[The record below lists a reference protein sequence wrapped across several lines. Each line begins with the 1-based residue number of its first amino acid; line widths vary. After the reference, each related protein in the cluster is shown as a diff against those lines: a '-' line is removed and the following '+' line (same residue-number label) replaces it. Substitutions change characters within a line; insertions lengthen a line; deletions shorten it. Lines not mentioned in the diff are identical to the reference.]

1 MEPVLGSTVTSRV
14 PARPSAVMAHRS
26 TGLSSSSAAAAGA
39 SRCSFSPAI
48 AVAGLTAAASARH
61 SGRQHVRRQGT
72 IAQPGDSETPSNAIE
87 EWLLSL
93 ELPTPLKPV
102 LGSSAWASF
111 AASLVQ
117 MFVVAGL
124 SAVGTFIEQG
134 ESVTF
139 YAQKYPETSGVI
151 LALGFD
157 HMYSCPLFLGL
168 LAWLAASLI
177 ACTATTQLPL
187 AKKAQR
193 FNFHSS
199 AAMKRRGSFLMR
211 INCPVAENDELATT
225 DKLHQLRGELRKRGF
240 IVRSDGEDKPT
251 QLAASR
257 GLLGKFAPMV
267 VHLALLLSLAG
278 NVVGLVFGASS
289 EVMIEDGGAADLGRV
304 LEAGRRAKGPLY
316 DFLSPTKNL
325 MDAIDV
331 KVEDFRIEYKDDGT
345 IDQFFSK
352 LAIEDSKT
360 RERLYSDEIFVNKPL
375 RFGGGTIYQAD
386 WGIDRLQMYLN
397 GYPIVVPCK
406 SLPPEKGERSWA
418 AFLPLELVTAENPTT
433 VKQITKPKEGIVLVL
448 NNMRNVQV
456 YGSDKNLAGVLRSPM
471 AKVEKKMEGMPIQ
484 FGEEITVEGKTKLR
498 LDKIVGSTGLIVKND
513 PGVPL
518 VYTGYAL
525 LMPATL
531 LSVLPFV
538 QVWVAVN
545 KDDRNQI
552 LVSGRAN
559 RNQLSFEAW
568 CAAQMS
574 AAALFLHRLGLGA
587 LLCDVVRDKNFAR
600 HLTTKAANSFHACGN
615 ETPQK
620 RSGEES
626 PTGASRWRTHRSA
639 MLAVKDEEFEIAVQ
653 LAAYYVA
660 DATEGRLDNGLA
672 SNFKSGNKR
681 KLYCCLVQTHI
692 AWHVMVMAACVLH
705 SLLIILEPP
714 PGQSCARGWE
724 NVAELF
730 LVLVYVA
737 DILLKVAYMGAGTFL
752 SLRGSKIWQTTYA
765 ALTAILFL
773 DAALAPCTRLSRP
786 LRPIMLVLR
795 SRSVRNFYTTVLRI
809 CPSLLKVLM
818 LLLFILTA
826 SSLGMARLLRGSGT
840 RYFTSSLATFQ
851 EMAILLL
858 TQDNYKDLLH
868 DLSDHGGLASLLVFF
883 TFVVVGVLF
892 LMQLVLGTVIDTY
905 MEEAQEELRSK
916 RVKQAKGL
924 MRAFS
929 VLDLRKEGHLRQRAF
944 DRLIQKLRPSDSPF
958 ERHLKFSLLS
968 NKYKSM
974 VPASSGPSTPA
985 RSREELSPLA
995 HPPSPPKRPMIPLLP
1010 QLPESPLPFQEP
1022 TSGPW
1027 TNPEPNIDPI
1037 DFLSLHTVLEL
1048 TFKPRRPAWDVPG
1061 VCREQP
1067 WWSRGAERL
1076 LSDPRYMV
1084 LVRYLL
1090 WADAAVFLADA
1101 ECIEPLA
1108 SLGCWLQVNDLLQTA
1123 FLLQMAMQVFALG
1136 SLRKAWRFGG
1146 SSDTR
1151 ILLRAELVLAGALT
1165 IASAAT
1171 LSCSPLASFRPA
1183 VAGLGALRSLR
1194 LAATFGAL
1202 RRFGQCLADILPAMT
1217 QMMGLICV
1225 VQYAFAA
1232 VALETLGH
1240 QSPRGF
1246 ATFPEAAMS
1255 LLQILLNADGT
1266 TMAREAVHKAR
1277 PATIVIFIGY
1287 YAIAVLVVVNLVTA
1301 LMIEFYRASL
1311 AENVEKREARQSEIT
1326 RQVQDL
1332 LREMEVVENLGFEV
1346 AGSKETGIERLR
1358 EKFLGRGQADAVD
1371 EELLRQVQK
1380 EVPLRD
1386 LLSLHRSKS
1395 GSNFAGS
1402 NPTTPGSGVH

>member
-1 MEPVLGSTVTSRV
+1 
-14 PARPSAVMAHRS
+14 MAM
-26 TGLSSSSAAAAGA
+26 
-39 SRCSFSPAI
+39 
-48 AVAGLTAAASARH
+48 ARH
-61 SGRQHVRRQGT
+61 
-72 IAQPGDSETPSNAIE
+72 
-87 EWLLSL
+87 
-93 ELPTPLKPV
+93 LP
-102 LGSSAWASF
+102 
-111 AASLVQ
+111 
-117 MFVVAGL
+117 
-124 SAVGTFIEQG
+124 
-134 ESVTF
+134 
-139 YAQKYPETSGVI
+139 
-151 LALGFD
+151 
-157 HMYSCPLFLGL
+157 
-168 LAWLAASLI
+168 
-177 ACTATTQLPL
+177 
-187 AKKAQR
+187 
-193 FNFHSS
+193 
-199 AAMKRRGSFLMR
+199 
-211 INCPVAENDELATT
+211 
-225 DKLHQLRGELRKRGF
+225 
-240 IVRSDGEDKPT
+240 
-251 QLAASR
+251 
-257 GLLGKFAPMV
+257 GLLGSKADSKEAPSRSRLPRGAAEQGALSAPPW
-267 VHLALLLSLAG
+267 HLALRRRFAGLA
-278 NVVGLVFGASS
+278 
-289 EVMIEDGGAADLGRV
+289 
-304 LEAGRRAKGPLY
+304 
-316 DFLSPTKNL
+316 
-325 MDAIDV
+325 
-331 KVEDFRIEYKDDGT
+331 
-345 IDQFFSK
+345 
-352 LAIEDSKT
+352 
-360 RERLYSDEIFVNKPL
+360 
-375 RFGGGTIYQAD
+375 
-386 WGIDRLQMYLN
+386 
-397 GYPIVVPCK
+397 VP
-406 SLPPEKGERSWA
+406 
-418 AFLPLELVTAENPTT
+418 
-433 VKQITKPKEGIVLVL
+433 
-448 NNMRNVQV
+448 
-456 YGSDKNLAGVLRSPM
+456 
-471 AKVEKKMEGMPIQ
+471 
-484 FGEEITVEGKTKLR
+484 
-498 LDKIVGSTGLIVKND
+498 
-513 PGVPL
+513 
-518 VYTGYAL
+518 
-525 LMPATL
+525 
-531 LSVLPFV
+531 
-538 QVWVAVN
+538 
-545 KDDRNQI
+545 
-552 LVSGRAN
+552 
-559 RNQLSFEAW
+559 
-568 CAAQMS
+568 
-574 AAALFLHRLGLGA
+574 
-587 LLCDVVRDKNFAR
+587 
-600 HLTTKAANSFHACGN
+600 ANSFHACG
-615 ETPQK
+615 ETSQK

-626 PTGASRWRTHRSA
+626 PSGASRWRTHRSA

-730 LVLVYVA
+730 LVLIYVA

-765 ALTAILFL
+765 ALTGILFL

-1108 SLGCWLQVNDLLQTA
+1108 SLGCCLQVNDLLQTA
-1123 FLLQMAMQVFALG
+1123 FLLQMAIQVFALG

-1165 IASAAT
+1165 AASAAT
-1171 LSCSPLASFRPA
+1171 LSCSPFSRFRPA

-1358 EKFLGRGQADAVD
+1358 EKFLGRGQADVVD

>member
-1 MEPVLGSTVTSRV
+1 M
-14 PARPSAVMAHRS
+14 
-26 TGLSSSSAAAAGA
+26 
-39 SRCSFSPAI
+39 
-48 AVAGLTAAASARH
+48 ARH
-61 SGRQHVRRQGT
+61 V
-72 IAQPGDSETPSNAIE
+72 
-87 EWLLSL
+87 
-93 ELPTPLKPV
+93 LP
-102 LGSSAWASF
+102 
-111 AASLVQ
+111 
-117 MFVVAGL
+117 
-124 SAVGTFIEQG
+124 
-134 ESVTF
+134 
-139 YAQKYPETSGVI
+139 
-151 LALGFD
+151 
-157 HMYSCPLFLGL
+157 
-168 LAWLAASLI
+168 
-177 ACTATTQLPL
+177 
-187 AKKAQR
+187 
-193 FNFHSS
+193 
-199 AAMKRRGSFLMR
+199 
-211 INCPVAENDELATT
+211 
-225 DKLHQLRGELRKRGF
+225 
-240 IVRSDGEDKPT
+240 
-251 QLAASR
+251 
-257 GLLGKFAPMV
+257 GLLGSNGADSKEARRLPRGAAEQGALSAPPWPWR
-267 VHLALLLSLAG
+267 LAL
-278 NVVGLVFGASS
+278 
-289 EVMIEDGGAADLGRV
+289 
-304 LEAGRRAKGPLY
+304 RR
-316 DFLSPTKNL
+316 
-325 MDAIDV
+325 
-331 KVEDFRIEYKDDGT
+331 
-345 IDQFFSK
+345 
-352 LAIEDSKT
+352 
-360 RERLYSDEIFVNKPL
+360 
-375 RFGGGTIYQAD
+375 RF
-386 WGIDRLQMYLN
+386 
-397 GYPIVVPCK
+397 
-406 SLPPEKGERSWA
+406 
-418 AFLPLELVTAENPTT
+418 
-433 VKQITKPKEGIVLVL
+433 
-448 NNMRNVQV
+448 
-456 YGSDKNLAGVLRSPM
+456 
-471 AKVEKKMEGMPIQ
+471 
-484 FGEEITVEGKTKLR
+484 
-498 LDKIVGSTGLIVKND
+498 TGLA
-513 PGVPL
+513 VP
-518 VYTGYAL
+518 
-525 LMPATL
+525 
-531 LSVLPFV
+531 
-538 QVWVAVN
+538 
-545 KDDRNQI
+545 
-552 LVSGRAN
+552 
-559 RNQLSFEAW
+559 
-568 CAAQMS
+568 
-574 AAALFLHRLGLGA
+574 
-587 LLCDVVRDKNFAR
+587 
-600 HLTTKAANSFHACGN
+600 ANSFHACGN

-985 RSREELSPLA
+985 RSRE
-995 HPPSPPKRPMIPLLP
+995 
-1010 QLPESPLPFQEP
+1010 
-1022 TSGPW
+1022 
-1027 TNPEPNIDPI
+1027 
-1037 DFLSLHTVLEL
+1037 
-1048 TFKPRRPAWDVPG
+1048 
-1061 VCREQP
+1061 
-1067 WWSRGAERL
+1067 
-1076 LSDPRYMV
+1076 
-1084 LVRYLL
+1084 
-1090 WADAAVFLADA
+1090 
-1101 ECIEPLA
+1101 
-1108 SLGCWLQVNDLLQTA
+1108 
-1123 FLLQMAMQVFALG
+1123 
-1136 SLRKAWRFGG
+1136 
-1146 SSDTR
+1146 
-1151 ILLRAELVLAGALT
+1151 
-1165 IASAAT
+1165 
-1171 LSCSPLASFRPA
+1171 
-1183 VAGLGALRSLR
+1183 
-1194 LAATFGAL
+1194 
-1202 RRFGQCLADILPAMT
+1202 
-1217 QMMGLICV
+1217 
-1225 VQYAFAA
+1225 
-1232 VALETLGH
+1232 
-1240 QSPRGF
+1240 
-1246 ATFPEAAMS
+1246 
-1255 LLQILLNADGT
+1255 
-1266 TMAREAVHKAR
+1266 
-1277 PATIVIFIGY
+1277 
-1287 YAIAVLVVVNLVTA
+1287 
-1301 LMIEFYRASL
+1301 
-1311 AENVEKREARQSEIT
+1311 
-1326 RQVQDL
+1326 DL

-1358 EKFLGRGQADAVD
+1358 EKFLGRGQADVVD